1 MATRKTVFTL
11 CVVAALASISPP
23 TYAQSDVPSS
33 LSVQQTTVAVP
44 QIEPLF
50 LALFGAGAVG
60 LGLFLRRYL
69 AD

>member
-1 MATRKTVFTL
+1 MAKKKTLVTL
-11 CVVAALASISPP
+11 CVVASLASISPQA
-23 TYAQSDVPSS
+23 YAQTDVPSG
-33 LSVQQTTVAVP
+33 LSVPPTTVAAP

-69 AD
+69 AN